1 MLRTPRKKAR
11 LTKKGQV
18 SDANPTALLR
28 PRRDLRPDFTQW

>member
-18 SDANPTALLR
+18 SDAKRRTRRLCCALVAICGL
-28 PRRDLRPDFTQW
+28 